1 MYRNTYV
8 IALGGVVVTAINITR
23 FREALKDVL
32 EGIVAN
38 HEPVIVT
45 RPNGENVVVLS
56 YEDYAAVEETSYLLR
71 SPANARRLKESLESY
86 EKGLGIERNLVRD

>member
-1 MYRNTYV
+1 M
-8 IALGGVVVTAINITR
+8 TAINVTR
-23 FREALKDVL
+23 FRETLKDVL
-32 EGIVAN
+32 EEVVAN

-71 SPANARRLKESLESY
+71 SPANARRLKQSLESY
-86 EKGLGIERNLVRD
+86 EKGLGVERKLAED